1 MIKIAQE
8 RIRRRSRLYYLKRKG
23 YIMGWNTG
31 SMKTVMIGI
40 VIALLTLQVVADLV
54 TTLIP
59 NVLNSFTSISTTA
72 LSTNTSFAS
81 GGAVRAIV
89 GVVVL
94 LMFIILAFN
103 MMGTGEGRGK
113 GKK

>member
-1 MIKIAQE
+1 
-8 RIRRRSRLYYLKRKG
+8 
-23 YIMGWNTG
+23 
-31 SMKTVMIGI
+31 
-40 VIALLTLQVVADLV
+40 
-54 TTLIP
+54 
-59 NVLNSFTSISTTA
+59 VLNSFTSISTTA